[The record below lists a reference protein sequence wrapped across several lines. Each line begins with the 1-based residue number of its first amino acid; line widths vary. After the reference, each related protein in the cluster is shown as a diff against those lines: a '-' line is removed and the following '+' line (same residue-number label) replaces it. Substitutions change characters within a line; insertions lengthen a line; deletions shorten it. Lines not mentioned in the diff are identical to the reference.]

1 MILDLVYRG
10 IIVHKGVRLII
21 YQLKNIM
28 SRRTDDFSSSYWFSS
43 AGHATIL
50 LRQRDHVCR
59 PQNCY
64 LLHYV
69 VCSLWLL
76 HLDAETLN
84 IVCVPKS
91 KALLRCRVVVVA
103 KVKY

>member
-28 SRRTDDFSSSYWFSS
+28 SRRTNDFSSSYWFST

-50 LRQRDHVCR
+50 LRQRDHVRR

-64 LLHYV
+64 LLHY
-69 VCSLWLL
+69 L
-76 HLDAETLN
+76 
-84 IVCVPKS
+84 
-91 KALLRCRVVVVA
+91 CRMFVVA
-103 KVKY
+103 HREIRLRVTKPSRLF